1 MMYMNAHRALTA
13 YLLIFTA
20 AACAA
25 CGKKKNAVQEVDY
38 TVKGDRDNTPI
49 VLTPEAEGDLTLGN
63 EEVEIDASH
72 LDSGYIGVRYTG
84 NSSKVKLQITP
95 ESDITYTYDLK
106 LDDIIDFFPFS
117 DGDGHYR
124 VGVYTNVK
132 DTMYAVA
139 YTTEF
144 DIALSDPFAPFLY
157 PNQYVWFTEDMET
170 IDTARMVVNPANT
183 DLEAITNVYNYV
195 ISHVEYD
202 WDEAETVQSGY
213 LPDVDEVL
221 DTGRGICFDYAA
233 LMAAMLRSQGIPARL
248 EIGYAGTAYH
258 AWLSAYT
265 EDTGWINGIIRFD
278 GTDWSLMDPT
288 FASNQDSRELE
299 KFIGDGD
306 NYRSVYMY

>member
-1 MMYMNAHRALTA
+1 MKYMNARKATTA
-13 YLLIFTA
+13 YLLLLA
-20 AACAA
+20 AVLCGA
-25 CGKKKNAVQEVDY
+25 CGSRNKSVPEIDY
-38 TVKGDRDNTPI
+38 TVKGSRDNTPT
-49 VLTPEAEGDLTLGN
+49 VLSPEAQGGLVLGN
-63 EEVEIDASH
+63 EEVEIDASN

-84 NSSKVKLQITP
+84 DSRKVKLQITP

-106 LDDIIDFFPFS
+106 LDDRVDFFPFS

-124 VGVYTNVK
+124 IGVYSNVK
-132 DTMYAVA
+132 DTMYAVV
-139 YTTEF
+139 YTTEL
-144 DIALSDPFAPFLY
+144 DIVLTDPFAPFLY

-170 IDTARMVVNPANT
+170 IDTARMVVNPANS

-195 ISHVEYD
+195 ISNVDYD
-202 WDEAETVQSGY
+202 WDEAENVQSGY
-213 LPDVDEVL
+213 LPVVDEVL
-221 DTGRGICFDYAA
+221 DTGKGICFDYAA

-288 FASNQDSRELE
+288 FASNQSSKELE
-299 KFIGDGD
+299 NFIGDGD